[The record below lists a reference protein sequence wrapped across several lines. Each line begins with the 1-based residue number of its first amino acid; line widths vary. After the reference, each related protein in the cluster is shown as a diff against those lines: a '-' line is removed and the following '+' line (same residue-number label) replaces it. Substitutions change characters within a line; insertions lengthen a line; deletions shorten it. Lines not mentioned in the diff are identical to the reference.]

1 MSLTKSEFENEHVS
15 LLREKHQE
23 TVNNIKE
30 LQEIEKYMFQNL
42 QQLSGEGSNNTQQ
55 QIIDKINELSNMRI
69 GLFNELKNDY
79 SGSQGE
85 LDSSRRQLADQ
96 VTMVGVMEDELTRL
110 KRNIKTLENEK
121 NNKIRMVEV
130 GNYESDRYLSHIS
143 IMRIIAYSSIIILI
157 TSVLLQNGLISSGI
171 STIIIL
177 GTVLITMIMLLYK
190 VYDMYSRN
198 SFDYNKYDFTY
209 DPSQYKKGYESV
221 IEHDKKFFNK
231 LGGEFRSGFNEAKE
245 NIEKTMSG
253 LTIKAETAASGI
265 ASGVKS
271 TLSNADESD
280 KDKSKNSKVED
291 TLSKGTENFAL
302 YY

>member
-42 QQLSGEGSNNTQQ
+42 QQLSGEGSNTQQ
-55 QIIDKINELSNMRI
+55 EIIDKINELSNMRI
-69 GLFNELKNDY
+69 SLFNRLKNDY

-96 VTMVGVMEDELTRL
+96 VTMVGVMENELTRL

-130 GNYESDRYLSHIS
+130 GNYESDRYLSHIGV
-143 IMRIIAYSSIIILI
+143 MRIIAYSSIIILI
-157 TSVLLQNGLISSGI
+157 ASVLLQNGLISSGI
-171 STIIIL
+171 TTIIII
-177 GTVLITMIMLLYK
+177 GTLVITLIMLLYK
-190 VYDMYSRN
+190 GYDMYMRN

-209 DPSQYKKGYESV
+209 DPSQDKKGYESV
-221 IEHDKKFFNK
+221 IEHDKIFFDK
-231 LGGEFRSGFNEAKE
+231 LGGEFRSGYNEAKN
-245 NIEKTMSG
+245 NIENTMSG
-253 LTIKAETAASGI
+253 LTSKAETAAAGI
-265 ASGVKS
+265 TAGLKS
-271 TLSNADESD
+271 SINEVDNSMN
-280 KDKSKNSKVED
+280 KDKKSKVED
-291 TLSKGTENFAL
+291 SLSKGVENFAL
-302 YY
+302 Y